1 MTAANTTTAK
11 EKGIPKWTINA
22 ATVTVSVAALV
33 ISGVFR
39 QVVSVTHYSC
49 FIVDQETMAR

>member
-22 ATVTVSVAALV
+22 ATATVCMAALV
-33 ISGVFR
+33 ILVVFR
-39 QVVSVTHYSC
+39 QVVSIAHYSC
-49 FIVDQETMAR
+49 IVVHQENMER